1 MTRQFTHRTSTLA
14 ILGVASVLGSAL
26 PCAGDVALPSL
37 ISDNMVLQQRAKV
50 DVWGKADPGES
61 VTVQLGPEQGQVT
74 AGKDGSWGVKLGGI
88 KSGGPYDM
96 TISGKNSIT
105 IHNVAVGEVWVAAGE
120 SNMEYKLIA
129 AHNGPAELADASLPM
144 VRVFVLKHHAAEK
157 PETDCDGSWVVCNP
171 DTARNFSAVGFFFG
185 KELNRGMHLPVGIIQ
200 SAWGPSPAQAWTP
213 RAVLEKAPALHA
225 ALDRYEAAA
234 TAYPQAEV
242 AYEQKLADWKAA
254 STSGSAAGSPA
265 QRSPIPPLNPAG
277 AREPGAL
284 FNGMISPLLRYPVR
298 GVLWYQ
304 GETDTADAALYREL
318 FPAMIAAW
326 RKAWGETEFPFLYVQ
341 LPGFLAKHAEPS
353 ESRWAELREAQASAL
368 SQPKTGMA
376 VTIDL
381 GEEHNMHPANKQEVA
396 HRLTLIAQAEVYGKS
411 GVASSGPVFTGMEI
425 ADGKA
430 VLSFSHNEGLNALGG
445 PIKGLAIAG
454 ADGQFVW
461 ADAQIHNGK
470 VIAQSKDVPKPV
482 AVRYDWADMPEGNLF
497 NEAGLP
503 AAPLRTDDWVAGQ
516 AVPSATPEKHA
527 KRHGG

>member
-1 MTRQFTHRTSTLA
+1 M
-14 ILGVASVLGSAL
+14 
-26 PCAGDVALPSL
+26 
-37 ISDNMVLQQRAKV
+37 
-50 DVWGKADPGES
+50 
-61 VTVQLGPEQGQVT
+61 
-74 AGKDGSWGVKLGGI
+74 
-88 KSGGPYDM
+88 
-96 TISGKNSIT
+96 
-105 IHNVAVGEVWVAAGE
+105 
-120 SNMEYKLIA
+120 
-129 AHNGPAELADASLPM
+129 
-144 VRVFVLKHHAAEK
+144 EK
-157 PETDCDGSWVVCNP
+157 PDKD
-171 DTARNFSAVGFFFG
+171 
-185 KELNRGMHLPVGIIQ
+185 M
-200 SAWGPSPAQAWTP
+200 
-213 RAVLEKAPALHA
+213 ALHA
-225 ALDRYEAAA
+225 VLDRYEAAA
-234 TAYPQAEV
+234 TAYPQAEA

-254 STSGSAAGSPA
+254 SASGSAAGSVGSPA
-265 QRSPIPPLNPAG
+265 PRAPIPPLNPAG

-368 SQPKTGMA
+368 AQPKTGMA
-376 VTIDL
+376 VNIDL
-381 GEEHNMHPANKQEVA
+381 GDEHNMHPANKQEVA

-411 GVASSGPVFTGMEI
+411 GVASSGPVFTGMEV

-430 VLSFSHNEGLNALGG
+430 VLSFSHSEGLNALGG

-503 AAPLRTDDWVAGQ
+503 AAPFRTDDWVAGQ
-516 AVPSATPEKHA
+516 PIPTATPAKHP
-527 KRHGG
+527 KHHSEE